1 MADETKIPGA
11 DETPAPEAHAPE
23 TPGPPAGAEHPAP
36 ETLDGPSP
44 EGHEEQGIIPGMGDN
59 SVSTGKV
66 VDLTAARAAAE
77 KKEQPTVEDAAP
89 KDKSVRSG
97 SGAGPDDREPWEKS
111 WEELEAET
119 KAQGRQSRSS
129 KGRTAK
135 GAKADKPPAK
145 DKAPTKGAPTASR
158 KAGRP
163 KKGKTAPNKEA
174 APAPAPAPELTVPR
188 DASSGVEE
196 KVEYINLSELHPSPL
211 NPFGVRD
218 DTEMKALV
226 ESVKSG
232 RVNQPALVRP
242 REDGG
247 YEIIAGHRR
256 HKASELAG
264 YFNMPCIVRQMT
276 DDEAIIAMTDD
287 NLRHRE
293 KLLPSEK
300 ALAIKQQYEAIKHQ
314 GARGDDEEAGTL
326 SLAQVGERNG
336 MSVKTVQRYV
346 WLDDLVPELKER
358 MDGGKLSFT
367 PAVEISRIRPKLQ
380 KYIAVSI
387 DGLGS
392 PSQGQGKRMRE
403 LDKKGELTPDRID
416 GIMGEEKKK
425 EDRDVIIPYTEL
437 EEFFDKEVTPQDM
450 KDKILALLAEDKEKH
465 PPELGRG
472 DKKVEIEK

>member
-11 DETPAPEAHAPE
+11 DETPAPEAHTPE

-44 EGHEEQGIIPGMGDN
+44 EGHEEQGIIPGVGDN
-59 SVSTGKV
+59 SASTGKV
-66 VDLTAARAAAE
+66 VDLTAARAAAG
-77 KKEQPTVEDAAP
+77 KKEQTVEDATP
-89 KDKSVRSG
+89 KGKGGRSG
-97 SGAGPDDREPWEKS
+97 SGDGPDDREPWEKS

-119 KAQGRQSRSS
+119 RAQGRQGRSS

-145 DKAPTKGAPTASR
+145 DKAHTKGAPSASR

-163 KKGKTAPNKEA
+163 KKGKTAPIKEA
-174 APAPAPAPELTVPR
+174 APAPEPTVPR

-242 REDGG
+242 RKDGG

-314 GARGDDEEAGTL
+314 GARGDDEEAGKL

-437 EEFFDKEVTPQDM
+437 EEFFDQKVTPQEM
-450 KDKILALLAEDKEKH
+450 KDKILSLLAEDKEKH
-465 PPELGRG
+465 PPELGKG

>member
-59 SVSTGKV
+59 SASTGKV

-77 KKEQPTVEDAAP
+77 KKEQTVEHAA
-89 KDKSVRSG
+89 
-97 SGAGPDDREPWEKS
+97 
-111 WEELEAET
+111 
-119 KAQGRQSRSS
+119 S

-135 GAKADKPPAK
+135 GAKADKPPTK
-145 DKAPTKGAPTASR
+145 DKAPTKGAPFASR
-158 KAGRP
+158 KAGCP
-163 KKGKTAPNKEA
+163 KKGKTAPIKEA
-174 APAPAPAPELTVPR
+174 APAPAPAPEPTVPR

-300 ALAIKQQYEAIKHQ
+300 ALAIKQQYEAIKH
-314 GARGDDEEAGTL
+314 RGPVAMTRRRE
-326 SLAQVGERNG
+326 S
-336 MSVKTVQRYV
+336 SP
-346 WLDDLVPELKER
+346 W
-358 MDGGKLSFT
+358 
-367 PAVEISRIRPKLQ
+367 PKW
-380 KYIAVSI
+380 VSA
-387 DGLGS
+387 
-392 PSQGQGKRMRE
+392 
-403 LDKKGELTPDRID
+403 T
-416 GIMGEEKKK
+416 
-425 EDRDVIIPYTEL
+425 
-437 EEFFDKEVTPQDM
+437 
-450 KDKILALLAEDKEKH
+450 A
-465 PPELGRG
+465 
-472 DKKVEIEK
+472 